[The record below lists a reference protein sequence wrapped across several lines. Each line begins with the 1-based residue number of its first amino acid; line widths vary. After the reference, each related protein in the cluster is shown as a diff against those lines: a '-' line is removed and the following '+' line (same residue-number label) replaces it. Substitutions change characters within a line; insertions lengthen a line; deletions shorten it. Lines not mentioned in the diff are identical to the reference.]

1 MKQDRK
7 IVLNFALLFFLYL
20 CILDIAILYLHHTY
34 SRAPGLN
41 NLEQLKHF
49 FYYIVLW
56 ECILVIVVSYVFFLL
71 FKRYKRH
78 KKEVTEFQDILVE
91 AVSHRLGN
99 YLAVQKINLELL
111 RGQHNPRAFGR
122 IEESTARFEN
132 DFQQLI
138 KIMSEFDFE
147 ERKHEPVD
155 IKTVAE
161 DMLPRFDGVHR
172 VRVHTR
178 LQSGTLQGNILEI
191 QTLLFILLENAVKY
205 ANSCIKIKT
214 GLTNGRSY
222 CFLLNDINPAVSM
235 GSGIGR
241 NIARRLC
248 ERNNL
253 FLRSNERAGWYRT
266 LVVEGRQGA

>member
-1 MKQDRK
+1 MKQDQK
-7 IVLNFALLFFLYL
+7 IVFNFALLFFLYL
-20 CILDIAILYLHHTY
+20 CVLDIAILYLHHTY
-34 SRAPGLN
+34 SHAPGLN
-41 NLEQLKHF
+41 NLQQLKHF

-99 YLAVQKINLELL
+99 FLAVQKINLELL
-111 RGQHNPRAFGR
+111 RGQHNPRALGR

-172 VRVHTR
+172 VRVHKR

-191 QTLLFILLENAVKY
+191 QTLLFILVENAVKY
-205 ANSCIKIKT
+205 ADSCIKIKT
-214 GLTNGRSY
+214 GVTNGRSY
-222 CFLLNDINPAVSM
+222 CFLLNDINPAVSI
-235 GSGIGR
+235 GSGIGQ

-253 FLRSNERAGWYRT
+253 FLRSNERAGWHRI